1 MVEATKA
8 DVARSVAPTS
18 VAAVAGSDGALFAA
32 ASCAGGLFL
41 LAGYAAHSRRRAAH
55 AMEHKPLA
63 MDEAVSAMEDSA
75 TAEQPADDADACEER
90 AKLTAA
96 V

>member
-1 MVEATKA
+1 MRESDKGVDPECRRWAPCLGRAT
-8 DVARSVAPTS
+8 
-18 VAAVAGSDGALFAA
+18 
-32 ASCAGGLFL
+32 
-41 LAGYAAHSRRRAAH
+41 
-55 AMEHKPLA
+55 EHKPLA
-63 MDEAVSAMEDSA
+63 MDEAASATEDSA